1 MHPFQNDNN
10 NNSKLQ
16 ELVAQYQLLKN
27 GQSHDFLDEE
37 AFEQIVD
44 FFSDKDDMLEAQT
57 AVTIGLQQFPYSAE
71 LMFKKADM
79 LIANRKFNTALRILE
94 EASIYDTNNIS
105 LYILKIDALLGLEKL
120 NNAIEVFES
129 SLTKFEGE
137 EKVELLFEI
146 ADVFDDYE
154 HFDRIFDCLR
164 AILEVQ
170 PTNDEALYKI
180 CFWAD
185 FTGRLEESIRIHLNI
200 IDNYPYNEIA
210 WFNLAAA
217 YQSLKLYEK
226 AIDAYLYATA
236 IDEKFDFAYRNL
248 GDAYLRLKQYNNA
261 IEALQKV
268 LELGRPEDVIY
279 EAIAHCYHK
288 LGNTMQARVNYKKAL
303 AFNDNDATIHY
314 KVATTYIAD
323 RKWQK
328 AIYHLEVALRFNK
341 NSKAFNLAMGECKM
355 QLLQYQEA
363 LHFFGNVIKNKPS
376 NVAGWQYFLLCLIE
390 TEEFEAALVNCKNA
404 LIATN
409 YKPIL
414 IYYYSAI
421 LIMNGKSKEGLLQ
434 LENAMNVAPKLVRK
448 FLEIVPNILQY
459 HQVVD
464 IIAKHK
470 KRSKK

>member
-1 MHPFQNDNN
+1 MHQHQDDNN
-10 NNSKLQ
+10 SNLNLN
-16 ELVAQYQLLKN
+16 ELVAQYKLLKN
-27 GQSHDFLDEE
+27 GESHRFLDEE

-44 FFSDKDDMLEAQT
+44 FFSEKDDTVEAQI
-57 AVTIGLQQFPYSAE
+57 AASIGLQQFPYSVE

-79 LIANRKFNTALRILE
+79 LIANRKFNAALRMLQ
-94 EASIYDTNNIS
+94 EASVYDKNNIS
-105 LYILKIDALLGLEKL
+105 LYILKIDALLALDKTLE
-120 NNAIEVFES
+120 AIETFEEA
-129 SLTKFEGE
+129 LIRFEGE
-137 EKVELLFEI
+137 EKIELLFEL

-154 HFDRIFDCLR
+154 HFDRIFDCLA
-164 AILEVQ
+164 AILEIE
-170 PTNDEALYKI
+170 PNNDEALYKI

-185 FTGRLEESIRIHLNI
+185 FTGKLEESIRLHLNI
-200 IDNYPYNEIA
+200 IDNHPYNEIA

-226 AIDAYLYATA
+226 AIDAYLYAIV

-261 IEALQKV
+261 IEVLQKV

-303 AFNDNDATIHY
+303 AFNENDATLHY
-314 KVATTYIAD
+314 KIATTYIAD
-323 RKWQK
+323 RQWQK
-328 AIYHLEVALRFNK
+328 AINHLEVALRFNK

-363 LHFFGNVIKNKPS
+363 LYFFGSVIANRPN
-376 NVAGWQYFLLCLIE
+376 NVAGWQYYLLCLME
-390 TEEFEAALVNCKNA
+390 VEAYDSALQNCKTA

-414 IYYYSAI
+414 LYYYSAI
-421 LIMNGKSKEGLLQ
+421 LFFNGKSKEGLLQ
-434 LENAMNVAPKLVRK
+434 LENAMAIAPKLVKK